1 MKSFFFCFGMLCLY
15 QFGQAQF
22 NQALTAKQILQ
33 LDSIAQQDVPEK
45 APGIATAVVVNGN
58 LVYEKAAGYA
68 SFVDSSLITN
78 QTRFNIAS
86 NGKQFTALA
95 ILELVKQKKLQL
107 TDDIRKWFP
116 DIFKLVKEPISIQ
129 SLLTHN
135 SGIRDCYD
143 LWSLQ
148 GYTWW
153 KQSFNNQDVLA
164 LVSNQVDL
172 NFKPNSAYLYS
183 NTNYILLAL
192 IIEKVSGQSFVG
204 YTNNMFKRLNMPN
217 TSFEDNYKTIKGP
230 IAKSYFNFGT
240 WTTYDWIWN
249 VCGDGNIFSTLS
261 DQVQWE
267 RLVQGKGQCNF
278 NRQLIAESQQLLK
291 GSTFKNYGYG
301 LEFSQYK
308 GMNYVFHEGATG
320 AWKATVVRFPN
331 NQTSIITL
339 TNTGKSIPSMQTRQM
354 VDILFN
360 LKSDSVYFITKPA
373 SIGDFVDTK
382 DLLGMYINENDFW
395 FEFIIKNNE
404 LYLRREGRNDVALER
419 EANNIFH
426 QKYDPAFKQVFEIDS
441 KGQMT
446 VTAYYVNH
454 APYSLQKLKNDW
466 TGFNFNRLNG
476 IYKNEETNTT
486 ISIQY
491 SDANTYRIQ
500 FNERNSVNGILIS
513 PKKLLANGYSIDI
526 RSNRNNETILYL
538 NWSRIKQ
545 LKYTLQH

>member
-1 MKSFFFCFGMLCLY
+1 MKSFFICLGLLCFY
-15 QFGQAQF
+15 QYGLAQL
-22 NQALTAKQILQ
+22 NQSLTEKQVLQ
-33 LDSIAQQDVPEK
+33 LDAIAKQDVPEK
-45 APGIATAVVVNGN
+45 APGIATAIIVNGK
-58 LVYEKAAGYA
+58 VVFKKTVGYA
-68 SFVDSSLITN
+68 SFLDSSLITN

-95 ILELVKQKKLQL
+95 ILELANQKKLQL

-116 DIFKLVKEPISIQ
+116 YLFKQVNEPISVQ
-129 SLLTHN
+129 SLITHT

-143 LWSLQ
+143 LWSIQ

-153 KQSFNNQDVLA
+153 EQSFNNQDVLA
-164 LVSNQVDL
+164 LIAKQVDL

-204 YTNNMFKRLNMPN
+204 YTNTMFKRLKMPN

-267 RLVQGKGQCNF
+267 TLVQGKGECDF
-278 NRQLIAESQQLLK
+278 NRQLIFESQQFVK
-291 GSTFKNYGYG
+291 GSKYKNYGYG

-320 AWKATVVRFPN
+320 AWKATVVRFPV
-331 NQTSIITL
+331 QKTSIITL
-339 TNTGKSIPSMQTRQM
+339 TNTGKSIPAMQTRQM

-360 LKSDSVYFITKPA
+360 LKSDSAYFVTKPSSVGA
-373 SIGDFVDTK
+373 FVETK
-382 DLLGMYINENDFW
+382 DVLGMYINENDFW
-395 FEFIIKNNE
+395 FQFIQNNNE
-404 LYLRREGRNDVALER
+404 LYLRREGRNDIALER
-419 EANNIFH
+419 EAANIFH
-426 QKYDPAFKQVFEIDS
+426 QKYDPAFKQVFEINPD
-441 KGQMT
+441 GQMT

-454 APYSLQKLKNDW
+454 SPYSLKKMQTDW
-466 TGFNFNRLNG
+466 DGFNFNSING
-476 IYKNEETNTT
+476 TYKNAETNTT
-486 ISIQY
+486 IDISNTE
-491 SDANTYRIQ
+491 ANAYRIL
-500 FNERNSVNGILIS
+500 FNQRYTINGVLIS
-513 PKKLLANGYSIDI
+513 PNKLLANGYSIDI
-526 RSNRNNETILYL
+526 ISNRNSKTIMYL
-538 NWSRIKQ
+538 NGSRIKK